1 MKILAFD
8 TSTESLSIAVGQRH
22 GTAWTVHEH
31 TGAGGARASAALIPQ
46 ALRLLREAGLSL
58 AELDAI
64 AFGAG
69 PGSFTGLRTACSV
82 AQGLVF
88 GAGGGVGGGAE
99 SEPALKVLPVPTLMA
114 VAEDARQRHGA
125 TRVLAL
131 LDARMDE
138 VYAAAYEH
146 ADGRWHERSAP
157 ALMRP
162 EAVMA
167 PGAVPQALQGTQPA
181 ATAGGDP
188 GSGWALA
195 GNARDTYA
203 GRWSQAAQALPHHA
217 AMPTAAAMLRL
228 APALIDAGC
237 AVRPEHAMPV
247 YIRDKVA
254 QTTEERAAAKAA
266 ATGVALPPT
275 AT

>member
-1 MKILAFD
+1 MD
-8 TSTESLSIAVGQRH
+8 
-22 GTAWTVHEH
+22 
-31 TGAGGARASAALIPQ
+31 GARIHRSGRRPGFGRADSAGAAP
-46 ALRLLREAGLSL
+46 AARGGLSL
-58 AELDAI
+58 GELDAI

-82 AQGLVF
+82 AQGLAF
-88 GAGGGVGGGAE
+88 GARSGVAGGVDGEQG
-99 SEPALKVLPVPTLMA
+99 LKVLPVPTLMA
-114 VAEDARQRHGA
+114 VAEDARQHHGA

-146 ADGRWHERSAP
+146 ADGQWHERSAP
-157 ALMRP
+157 VLMRP

-167 PGAVPQALQGTQPA
+167 AGAVPQAAQGTGPV
-181 ATAGGDP
+181 ATAGEDSV
-188 GSGWALA
+188 SGWVLA
-195 GNARDTYA
+195 GNARETYA
-203 GRWSQAAQALPHHA
+203 ARWSQAAQALPHHA

-237 AVRPEHAMPV
+237 TVRPEHAMPV

-254 QTTEERAAAKAA
+254 QTTEERAAAKAVA
-266 ATGVALPPT
+266 ETVATGATLPRT